1 MKKGIKGRLLA
12 PLEKN
17 TIKYIKENVEVFKAV
32 IDSDF
37 DGCAIEYEIYEAEY
51 EDKDVIG
58 IDFNI
63 LAKTVK
69 EAEQY
74 YKKFKYELKNHFGF
88 KLNEHLK
95 LKYDRI

>member
-1 MKKGIKGRLLA
+1 MKKGIKGRLLVA
-12 PLEKN
+12 LEEN
-17 TIKYIKENVEVFKAV
+17 TIEYIKQNEEVFKAV
-32 IDSDF
+32 IVRDF
-37 DGCAIEYEIYEAEY
+37 DGCAIEYEMYEAEY
-51 EDKDVIG
+51 ENKDVIG

-74 YKKFKYELKNHFGF
+74 YKNFKYELKNHFGF
-88 KLNEHLK
+88 KLIEQVK